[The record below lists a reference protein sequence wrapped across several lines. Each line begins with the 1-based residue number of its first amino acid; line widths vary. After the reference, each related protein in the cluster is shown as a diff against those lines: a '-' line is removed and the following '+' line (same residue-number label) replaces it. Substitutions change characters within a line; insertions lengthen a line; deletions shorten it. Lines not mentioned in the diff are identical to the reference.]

1 MMVTMR
7 INHLQVQLVSHILS
21 CVQESSCNFQTLASG
36 SKTMRCECLG
46 ERSGFFSVFSCIQG
60 GNYDSGQE

>member
-1 MMVTMR
+1 VMVTMR

-21 CVQESSCNFQTLASG
+21 CVQESSCNFQTLVFG
-36 SKTMRCECLG
+36 SKTMGCECLG
-46 ERSGFFSVFSCIQG
+46 ERSGFSVFSCIQG